1 MFGNAFGSSSV
12 VLVLASLFAW
22 VVPVLVG
29 GTLVY
34 YAVRRGVRDGLR
46 DAATLD
52 RAPEPPILPVAPPG
66 ASAPVAEA

>member
-12 VLVLASLFAW
+12 FLVLAGLLAW

-29 GTLVY
+29 GALVY

-52 RAPEPPILPVAPPG
+52 RAPEPPSVPVAAPG
-66 ASAPVAEA
+66 ASAAVTEA